1 MARQAN
7 IHNRMK
13 RRAQQVIKRRKKQA
27 NRQKKA
33 ESKRAAQNKKQL
45 CTTAVST
52 LWNGYLVTKNTRFSI
67 LPGVF

>member
-33 ESKRAAQNKKQL
+33 EHDARAKARAQRKAQNQL
-45 CTTAVST
+45 SYGPAESNI
-52 LWNGYLVTKNTRFSI
+52 WNG
-67 LPGVF
+67 

>member
-33 ESKRAAQNKKQL
+33 EHDARAKARAQNQL
-45 CTTAVST
+45 SYGPAESNI
-52 LWNGYLVTKNTRFSI
+52 WNG
-67 LPGVF
+67 